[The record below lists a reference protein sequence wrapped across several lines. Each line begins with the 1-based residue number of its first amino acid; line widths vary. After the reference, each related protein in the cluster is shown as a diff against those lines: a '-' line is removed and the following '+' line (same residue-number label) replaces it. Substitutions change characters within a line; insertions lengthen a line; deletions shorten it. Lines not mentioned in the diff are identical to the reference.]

1 MRTTF
6 ITALLV
12 GLVLAK
18 KDKVKT
24 KGSKEAKAPKSVDN
38 RYLEYVGKQNKS
50 KKSKKDY
57 DDGMAKYTI
66 EIEKIDKQNKKKSKK
81 NDLELAE
88 NFLTDMEEDE
98 KMALLG
104 LLVPADADTTGF
116 GKRDG
121 GRRLSHFATTVDHVQ
136 DGYMHPVK
144 DQGGCGSCWAFA
156 ANTALEG
163 TIAKKTNSAAVRIS
177 EQQLVDCTLRQNT
190 FNQNLFGKDYGL
202 WGCGGGWMDTAWL
215 FQEEQGYMLD
225 SDYPYVSRTTRTE
238 TQCAHDPSKVV
249 GNANG
254 YRRIRDVDVMKTV
267 VQAQPVSIALDAGQ
281 AAFQYYRSGVV

>member
-1 MRTTF
+1 MGMGWVVHPNELPLTLSVSF
-6 ITALLV
+6 GCEVLITWSFPFQCSTSFTSACRQHHFFWRV
-12 GLVLAK
+12 Q
-18 KDKVKT
+18 
-24 KGSKEAKAPKSVDN
+24 APS
-38 RYLEYVGKQNKS
+38 
-50 KKSKKDY
+50 
-57 DDGMAKYTI
+57 
-66 EIEKIDKQNKKKSKK
+66 
-81 NDLELAE
+81 
-88 NFLTDMEEDE
+88 
-98 KMALLG
+98 LLG

-281 AAFQYYRSGVV
+281 AAFQYYRSGVVVMADNCGT

>member
-1 MRTTF
+1 
-6 ITALLV
+6 
-12 GLVLAK
+12 
-18 KDKVKT
+18 
-24 KGSKEAKAPKSVDN
+24 
-38 RYLEYVGKQNKS
+38 
-50 KKSKKDY
+50 
-57 DDGMAKYTI
+57 
-66 EIEKIDKQNKKKSKK
+66 
-81 NDLELAE
+81 
-88 NFLTDMEEDE
+88 MEDDE

-121 GRRLSHFATTVDHVQ
+121 GRRLTHAATTVDHHI
-136 DGYMHPVK
+136 DGFMHPVK

-190 FNQNLFGKDYGL
+190 FNKNLFGKDYGL
-202 WGCGGGWMDTAWL
+202 WGCGGGWMDVAWR
-215 FQEEQGYMLD
+215 FQTEQGYMLD
-225 SDYPYVSRTTRTE
+225 SDYPYTSRTTRTE

-249 GNANG
+249 GNASG
-254 YRRIRDVDVMKTV
+254 YRRITDVDTMKTV

-281 AAFQYYRSGVV
+281 AAFQYYKSGVVQMADNCGTSLNHAVVVVGYSDGEGGGDVVPPAPELTCNVTKWWHTCTDESGARMLQGADSQGLNNYWKIQNSWGSGWGDGGFIRIAIEESG